1 MNKLIT
7 IILCAAT
14 FTLGMTVAF
23 YIVLDFKPC
32 EKYAI
37 HNRALNYTDKDCYTK
52 TDVELIV
59 FGKVLDHDQKR
70 TTNV

>member
-7 IILCAAT
+7 IMLCAAT

-23 YIVLDFKPC
+23 YIALHSEPC
-32 EKYAI
+32 KVYEI
-37 HNRALNYTDKDCYTK
+37 QSRCLNYTDKDCYSK
-52 TDVELIV
+52 IDIELIV
-59 FGKVLDHDQKR
+59 FGKALDHEQKR

>member
-7 IILCAAT
+7 IAIAAAT

-23 YIVLDFKPC
+23 YMVLHFEPC
-32 EKYAI
+32 KVYEI
-37 HNRALNYTDKDCYTK
+37 QSRALNYTNKDCYTK

-59 FGKVLDHDQKR
+59 FGKVLDNEQK
-70 TTNV
+70 

>member
-23 YIVLDFKPC
+23 YMAIDFTPP
-32 EKYAI
+32 KYFAI
-37 HNRALNYTDKDCYTK
+37 HSRALNYTDKECYTK
-52 TDVELIV
+52 TDIELIV
-59 FGKVLDHDQKR
+59 FGKVLDYEQK
-70 TTNV
+70 